1 MLKIFLLLQNLCETA
16 GRVLS
21 PQRTVVVLKS
31 GSNPSSP
38 RNHLWDHRQ
47 TAIQLSGLQVQEM
60 GIVIPACM
68 LQRGWCDL
76 RNMEEASSRAGTLKQ
91 LVNLG
96 NYPKAIPL
104 FCATK
109 IPFCSGFGGRYG
121 LSSPGHDSWWIHTIM
136 IIFSPSMGGLEKYR
150 TQLIGQ

>member
-1 MLKIFLLLQNLCETA
+1 MLKFFLLLQNLCKTA

-21 PQRTVVVLKS
+21 PQRTVVVLNLKS
-31 GSNPSSP
+31 DSNPSSP
-38 RNHLWDHRQ
+38 RNQLWDHWQ
-47 TAIQLSGLQVQEM
+47 TTIQLSGLQVQGM

-91 LVNLG
+91 LVNLC
-96 NYPKAIPL
+96 NCPKAIPL

-121 LSSPGHDSWWIHTIM
+121 LSSPGHDS
-136 IIFSPSMGGLEKYR
+136 
-150 TQLIGQ
+150 